1 MRLFCCIVVVVNIV
15 VAFLIFVAGRAIKVK
30 LTILEAT
37 AVVVVDFVVV
47 DIVIVIVAVVIFN
60 VVIVS
65 LPVVT
70 HHIKFSSTKHEFPIG
85 TKLGV

>member
-1 MRLFCCIVVVVNIV
+1 M
-15 VAFLIFVAGRAIKVK
+15 
-30 LTILEAT
+30 TILEAT

-47 DIVIVIVAVVIFN
+47 DIVIGVVAVVVFN

-70 HHIKFSSTKHEFPIG
+70 HHMIFSSTKHEFPTG